1 MMNLKSKFKRLL
13 SAILSFAV
21 IGTALPSTLAVAE
34 EVEKY
39 PYSVFG
45 RNGIT
50 VSASSNLCINGNIHT
65 NKEAD
70 ISYSNGNINGITA
83 SFTGAKA
90 AGNFRTTRLSPFS
103 NCSSQ

>member
-1 MMNLKSKFKRLL
+1 MNLKSKFKRLL

-50 VSASSNLCINGNIHT
+50 VSASSNLCIMEIYT
-65 NKEAD
+65 PIRKPIYPTQMATSTAKLQRAMILKKE
-70 ISYSNGNINGITA
+70 
-83 SFTGAKA
+83 
-90 AGNFRTTRLSPFS
+90 
-103 NCSSQ
+103 